1 MMCMGV
7 EHMKKEAKAVDVICQ
22 HSRDG
27 TTIPM
32 KVRVMDD
39 DGQLQS
45 YAIKGFKDL
54 SHSGSREMPD
64 GMYVNNSTLV
74 FECFISDF
82 GRQRLIRLYREQN
95 EEIWKMTVM

>member
-1 MMCMGV
+1 
-7 EHMKKEAKAVDVICQ
+7 MKQEAKAVDVICQ

-32 KVRVMDD
+32 RVRITDE

-45 YAIKGFKDL
+45 YTIKGFRDL
-54 SHSGSREMPD
+54 SHSGTREMPD

-74 FECFISDF
+74 FECYITDF
-82 GRQRLIRLYREQN
+82 GRKRLIRLYHEQN
-95 EEIWKMTVM
+95 ADIWKMTAM

>member
-1 MMCMGV
+1 
-7 EHMKKEAKAVDVICQ
+7 MKQEAKAVDVICQ

-32 KVRVMDD
+32 RVRVTDE

-45 YAIKGFKDL
+45 YTIKGFRDL
-54 SHSGSREMPD
+54 SHSGTREMPD

-74 FECFISDF
+74 FECYINDF
-82 GRQRLIRLYREQN
+82 GRKRLIRLYHEHN
-95 EEIWKMTVM
+95 EHIWKMTVI

>member
-1 MMCMGV
+1 
-7 EHMKKEAKAVDVICQ
+7 MKQEAKAVDVICQ

-32 KVRVMDD
+32 RVRVTDE

-45 YAIKGFKDL
+45 YTIKGFRDL
-54 SHSGSREMPD
+54 SHSGTREMPD

-74 FECFISDF
+74 FECYINDF
-82 GRQRLIRLYREQN
+82 GRKHLIRLYHEHN
-95 EEIWKMTVM
+95 EDIWKMTVI